1 MADQNLKQIQFKRT
15 STENKAPGA
24 DIVARGEIALNTHGR
39 TLAIYTK
46 DEADNVVQLAGKGVP
61 FLDTSGTLSVDGTTT
76 LKDNVTISPN
86 KAISFE
92 TTDLSGNIVRH
103 ITGKCAT
110 NDGWYIGS
118 GGTSNSGILEIG
130 TIDDGNETIQFV
142 QRGPGNVETRK
153 LVLLDDSGNTTLP
166 GNLRLSTN
174 KAIKIYSGSTS
185 VLEMGVGANDVYIK
199 NQKGAGVLQ
208 LTNDSNLSFRNYQV
222 YYAMNG
228 RGPGKSGTLLT
239 NVENNRQAWQY
250 VISAAS
256 AASPRWVKVA
266 TMKHPGMG
274 SSQLDLMISGGIDSG
289 HGRHYVDFITLSGRN
304 LTSWSTNNLDNWVE
318 WRRIGSPDKGKI
330 PEYYVVKNDAATDS
344 EASFDFYAKVPRY
357 SNDLYV
363 TVLNTAGY
371 NGQDSGTVIIYET
384 GQDTGDTGPSGS
396 ILVSMKQIFD
406 SLAKPDFGDTTGT
419 LPVNRGGTGATNVG
433 DARNNLGLGTAA
445 VRDVGESAGNVL
457 ENGAYG
463 LGGNGG
469 KSINDIISNA
479 DMLTR
484 LKAYGGT
491 FWRGVTKSGVS
502 VQNGLYSHGS
512 GIFMNAGDTMS
523 AINIDYASAKVRVYA
538 ANNSG
543 LAAGNVRYNELYGTA
558 NKPSKDDVGLGN
570 LTNDTQVK
578 KAGDTMTGDLT
589 VPNLHASGPSTAS
602 VYVNAGAG
610 NAHVWFRTDAT
621 ERGVIW
627 ATPNTADLGQINIR
641 AKTTGG
647 TSAGDFSFRS
657 DGRLDVPVAVKI
669 GGAAMLTKDGN
680 ITSGSMFGGNLNNY
694 LTSIK
699 DDITAGDNKQVSKTG
714 DTMTGNLTINANLKV
729 ENPNGTMVDL
739 GSENSDKYSR
749 LTLARKVGDGA
760 AVAMLKVT
768 PEGYVQFGYQDAV
781 ATPAPSKYILVK
793 SSGLEVEGDLVFNQT
808 YRGTEEAVDI
818 TDKTIDLNSLVIK
831 RTNPGTRQLYKYVS
845 SDGGNNISNKP
856 TSDGNFVLEVLS
868 LRKVYD
874 TDWSC
879 KQTFTTKNGG
889 VEGTYVRYCQNGTWS
904 AWKEVVA
911 GVQPINLGGTGAT
924 SVAAARNNLGV
935 GEGQTVAFGG
945 LNVNG
950 IGTNDPVITF
960 KNGAKIRE
968 GQGTGI
974 GALILAASPST
985 SGKYLALRPYGDASS
1000 IDIKVKSNDQ
1010 TEALLEWSYG
1020 PGIRSNSSGA
1030 FVIYAKAGQ
1039 ALHLRPNG
1047 DNSNQATVI
1056 DQNGKMTVGGE
1067 FEAQNSKI
1075 TGNLSVSEDNRM
1087 IVLGKNSDIGL
1098 VKKSGMSGK
1107 MAISKSNSFTIMVS
1121 TNTNNQINPADTFND
1136 IFKVDADGN
1145 QTVYGNAQINRQLTV
1160 SSAATVNG
1168 VINANGGIIVPT
1180 TKYVQIADAPTQN
1193 NQATNKKYVDDKVA
1207 SAISNAG
1214 DTYLPLAGGTVTG
1227 RLTITG
1233 DQLKTTSLWVTG
1245 DAAVNGVLTVD
1256 GRARFN
1262 QEFIVSTSVNVQN
1275 TGNTHLVFRKADGT
1289 EKGLV
1294 WADEPGSVS
1303 IRAGGISGKTWNFWN
1318 SGSCQFPGAISN
1330 FNGISS
1336 TTNYPGGGSGAYLN
1350 TAGLTSR
1357 FSNGAYVSLYFQEY
1371 VGNYHQAIL
1380 NVNGYGRDDN
1390 FYFRAG
1396 GDFFCT
1402 RNGSFDNVEIRSDRR
1417 AKSDIKVIENAL
1429 EKVETLSGNTYE
1441 LHNTSGGTTRSAGL
1455 IAQEVQEILPEAVTQ
1470 DNEEDGGMLRLNY
1483 NSVIALL
1490 VESVKEL
1497 SAEVKNLKAE
1507 IEELKSK

>member
-1 MADQNLKQIQFKRT
+1 MADLEKIQFLRSTVAGKTPTT
-15 STENKAPGA
+15 SQLA
-24 DIVARGEIALNTHGR
+24 DGELAINMADY
-39 TLAIYTK
+39 AIYTK
-46 DEADNVVQLAGKGVP
+46 NGSSIVQLAGKGIP
-61 FLDTSGTLSVDGTTT
+61 ETNTKKLTVDGPSALNDT
-76 LKDNVTISPN
+76 VTVAEGKTITFTN
-86 KAISFE
+86 E
-92 TTDLSGNIVRH
+92 NLSGEITRH
-103 ITGKCAT
+103 IVGKCAS

-118 GGTSNSGILEIG
+118 GGTSNNGILEIG
-130 TIDDGNETIQFV
+130 TIDDGTETIQFV
-142 QRGPGNVETRK
+142 QRGAGNVEARK
-153 LVLLDDSGNTTLP
+153 LVLLDSSGNTTLP
-166 GNLRLSTN
+166 GDLRLTSKTV
-174 KAIKIYSGSTS
+174 KISNGSTLT
-185 VLEMGVGANDVYIK
+185 LEMGVGANDAYIK
-199 NQKGAGVLQ
+199 NLRGSGVLQ
-208 LTNDSNLSFRNYQV
+208 LTNDGNLTFRNSQV
-222 YYAMNG
+222 YYATDG
-228 RGPGKSGTLLT
+228 RGPGKDGTLLT
-239 NVENNRQAWQY
+239 NVENARQLEQDNFPVTTGTETRWIKVALLKDPGSGQSRLQLMVTNGGNY
-250 VISAAS
+250 GSTFSSIDFIDCSARSIPSTLTSSNIRSYLQIRRIGDPGIDNTNQMRYSLVRTSEGLELWFTQRAFIGG
-256 AASPRWVKVA
+256 VKVA
-266 TMKHPGMG
+266 LL
-274 SSQLDLMISGGIDSG
+274 SIAGGAVTEYYLPNG
-289 HGRHYVDFITLSGRN
+289 YT
-304 LTSWSTNNLDNWVE
+304 TSATAPEGLVESVAIRIYDEMNKPNLDN
-318 WRRIGSPDKGKI
+318 G
-330 PEYYVVKNDAATDS
+330 TDGILS
-344 EASFDFYAKVPRY
+344 IAK
-357 SNDLYV
+357 
-363 TVLNTAGY
+363 
-371 NGQDSGTVIIYET
+371 
-384 GQDTGDTGPSGS
+384 
-396 ILVSMKQIFD
+396 
-406 SLAKPDFGDTTGT
+406 
-419 LPVNRGGTGATNVG
+419 GGTGASTA
-433 DARNNLGLGTAA
+433 DAARTNLGA
-445 VRDVGESAGNVL
+445 VA
-457 ENGAYG
+457 
-463 LGGNGG
+463 
-469 KSINDIISNA
+469 
-479 DMLTR
+479 
-484 LKAYGGT
+484 
-491 FWRGVTKSGVS
+491 
-502 VQNGLYSHGS
+502 
-512 GIFMNAGDTMS
+512 
-523 AINIDYASAKVRVYA
+523 
-538 ANNSG
+538 
-543 LAAGNVRYNELYGTA
+543 
-558 NKPSKDDVGLGN
+558 
-570 LTNDTQVK
+570 
-578 KAGDTMTGDLT
+578 
-589 VPNLHASGPSTAS
+589 
-602 VYVNAGAG
+602 
-610 NAHVWFRTDAT
+610 
-621 ERGVIW
+621 
-627 ATPNTADLGQINIR
+627 R
-641 AKTTGG
+641 A
-647 TSAGDFSFRS
+647 
-657 DGRLDVPVAVKI
+657 
-669 GGAAMLTKDGN
+669 
-680 ITSGSMFGGNLNNY
+680 
-694 LTSIK
+694 
-699 DDITAGDNKQVSKTG
+699 G

-749 LTLARKVGDGA
+749 LTLARKVGSGA
-760 AVAMLKVT
+760 TVAMLKVT
-768 PEGYVQFGYQDAV
+768 PEGHVQFGYQDAV

-818 TDKTIDLNSLVIK
+818 TDKTVDLNGLVIK
-831 RTNPGTRQLYKYVS
+831 GTDPGTRQMYKCFS
-845 SDGGNNISNKP
+845 SGGGSNIANKP

-868 LRKVYD
+868 LRKISD
-874 TDWSC
+874 TDWTC

-889 VEGTYVRYCQNGTWS
+889 VEGTYVRYGQNGSWS

-935 GEGQTVAFGG
+935 GEWQSVAFGV

-950 IGTNDPVITF
+950 VSNADPVITF
-960 KNGAKIRE
+960 KNGAMVRE
-968 GQGTGI
+968 AQGGSL
-974 GALILAASPST
+974 GALILSASASATDSAKYIAFRPFGDSSGTEIRVKANGYNEPS
-985 SGKYLALRPYGDASS
+985 
-1000 IDIKVKSNDQ
+1000 
-1010 TEALLEWSYG
+1010 LEWSYG
-1020 PGIRSNSSGA
+1020 AGVRSSAVGA
-1030 FVIYAKAGQ
+1030 FVIYAKTGQ

-1047 DNSNQATVI
+1047 DNSGQSTVI

-1087 IVLGKNSDIGL
+1087 IVLGKNTDIGL

-1275 TGNTHLVFRKADGT
+1275 TGNSHLVFRKADGT
-1289 EKGLV
+1289 EKGLI

-1330 FNGISS
+1330 FNGITS
-1336 TTNYPGGGSGAYLN
+1336 TTNYPGGGNGAYLN
-1350 TAGLTSR
+1350 TAGLVTR
-1357 FSNGAYVSLYFQEY
+1357 FSNGAYASLYFQEY

>member
-1 MADQNLKQIQFKRT
+1 MADLAKIQFLRSTVAGKTPTT
-15 STENKAPGA
+15 SQLA
-24 DIVARGEIALNTHGR
+24 DGELAINMADY
-39 TLAIYTK
+39 AIYTK
-46 DEADNVVQLAGKGVP
+46 NGSSIVQLAGKGIP
-61 FLDTSGTLSVDGTTT
+61 ETNTKKLTVDGPSALNDT
-76 LKDNVTISPN
+76 VTVAEGKTITFTN
-86 KAISFE
+86 A
-92 TTDLSGNIVRH
+92 DLSGGMVRH
-103 ITGKCAT
+103 ITGRNAL

-118 GGTSNSGILEIG
+118 GGESNKGFLEIG
-130 TIDDGNETIQFV
+130 TIEDGDEEIRFVSRGSGDTVRRTLKLIDSGGNTRVPGNIYIDEAMGGGGSAFISKNKAYFGAGGADIYMRNTAGGATNQLTITDGGKLLFQAKPVYWDGRKPTLTELGIGRVENARQLEQDNFPVTTGNEFRWIKVALLKDPGSGQSRLQLMVTNGGNYDNTRSSIDFIDCSA
-142 QRGPGNVETRK
+142 RSIPSTLTSGNVRSYLQVRRLGDTAIDYTNQMRYS
-153 LVLLDDSGNTTLP
+153 LV
-166 GNLRLSTN
+166 R
-174 KAIKIYSGSTS
+174 TS
-185 VLEMGVGANDVYIK
+185 EGLELWFTQRAFIGG
-199 NQKGAGVLQ
+199 
-208 LTNDSNLSFRNYQV
+208 
-222 YYAMNG
+222 
-228 RGPGKSGTLLT
+228 
-239 NVENNRQAWQY
+239 
-250 VISAAS
+250 
-256 AASPRWVKVA
+256 VKVA
-266 TMKHPGMG
+266 LLSIAGGAATEYYLPTGYT
-274 SSQLDLMISGGIDSG
+274 ISATAPEGL
-289 HGRHYVDFITLSGRN
+289 VE
-304 LTSWSTNNLDNWVE
+304 STVIRIYDEMNKPNLDN
-318 WRRIGSPDKGKI
+318 G
-330 PEYYVVKNDAATDS
+330 TDGILS
-344 EASFDFYAKVPRY
+344 IAK
-357 SNDLYV
+357 
-363 TVLNTAGY
+363 
-371 NGQDSGTVIIYET
+371 
-384 GQDTGDTGPSGS
+384 
-396 ILVSMKQIFD
+396 
-406 SLAKPDFGDTTGT
+406 
-419 LPVNRGGTGATNVG
+419 GGTGASTA
-433 DARNNLGLGTAA
+433 DAARTNLGA
-445 VRDVGESAGNVL
+445 VA
-457 ENGAYG
+457 
-463 LGGNGG
+463 
-469 KSINDIISNA
+469 
-479 DMLTR
+479 
-484 LKAYGGT
+484 
-491 FWRGVTKSGVS
+491 
-502 VQNGLYSHGS
+502 
-512 GIFMNAGDTMS
+512 
-523 AINIDYASAKVRVYA
+523 
-538 ANNSG
+538 
-543 LAAGNVRYNELYGTA
+543 
-558 NKPSKDDVGLGN
+558 
-570 LTNDTQVK
+570 
-578 KAGDTMTGDLT
+578 
-589 VPNLHASGPSTAS
+589 
-602 VYVNAGAG
+602 
-610 NAHVWFRTDAT
+610 
-621 ERGVIW
+621 
-627 ATPNTADLGQINIR
+627 R
-641 AKTTGG
+641 A
-647 TSAGDFSFRS
+647 
-657 DGRLDVPVAVKI
+657 
-669 GGAAMLTKDGN
+669 
-680 ITSGSMFGGNLNNY
+680 
-694 LTSIK
+694 
-699 DDITAGDNKQVSKTG
+699 G

-749 LTLARKVGDGA
+749 LTLARKVGSGA
-760 AVAMLKVT
+760 TVAMLKVT
-768 PEGYVQFGYQDAV
+768 PEGHVQFGYQDAV

-818 TDKTIDLNSLVIK
+818 TDKTVDLNGLVIK
-831 RTNPGTRQLYKYVS
+831 GTDPGTRQMYKCFS
-845 SDGGNNISNKP
+845 SGGGSNIANKP

-868 LRKVYD
+868 LRKISD
-874 TDWSC
+874 TDWTC

-889 VEGTYVRYCQNGTWS
+889 VEGTYVRYGQNGSWS

-924 SVAAARNNLGV
+924 SVDAARNNFTIGKTQSVEFGSLTLNGV
-935 GEGQTVAFGG
+935 GNNDAILDFKGG
-945 LNVNG
+945 
-950 IGTNDPVITF
+950 
-960 KNGAKIRE
+960 ARIRG
-968 GQGTGI
+968 GQGSGM
-974 GALILAASPST
+974 GAIILSANSDT
-985 SGKYLALRPYGDASS
+985 TGKYIAFRPYGDTSNTEIRVKANGSS
-1000 IDIKVKSNDQ
+1000 
-1010 TEALLEWSYG
+1010 EPLLEWSYG
-1020 PGIRSNSSGA
+1020 PGIRSNSTGA
-1030 FVIYAKAGQ
+1030 FVIYAKTGQ

-1047 DNSNQATVI
+1047 DSSSQATVI

-1336 TTNYPGGGSGAYLN
+1336 TTNYPAGQPNGTYSN
-1350 TAGLTSR
+1350 TAGLVTR
-1357 FSNGAYVSLYFQEY
+1357 FSNGAYASLYFQEY
-1371 VGNYHQAIL
+1371 VGHYHQAIL
-1380 NVNGYGRDDN
+1380 NVNGFNRDDN

>member
-61 FLDTSGTLSVDGTTT
+61 FLDTAGNLNVDGTTT

-86 KAISFE
+86 KAINFE
-92 TTDLSGNIVRH
+92 ASDLSGALVRH
-103 ITGKCAT
+103 ITGKCAN
-110 NDGWYIGS
+110 NDGWYIGA
-118 GGTSNSGILEIG
+118 GGASDQGFLEIG
-130 TIDDGNETIQFV
+130 TYDNGNEPIYFV
-142 QRGPGNVETRK
+142 QRTGGTTQAEVRR
-153 LVLLDDSGNTTLP
+153 LALLDGFGDTSIP
-166 GNLRLSTN
+166 GDLRLTG
-174 KAIKIYSGSTS
+174 KTVKISNGSTLT
-185 VLEMGVGANDVYIK
+185 LEMGVGANDAYIK
-199 NQKGAGVLQ
+199 NLRGTGVLQ
-208 LTNDSNLSFRNYQV
+208 LTNDSNLTFRNSQV

-250 VISAAS
+250 VISAAT
-256 AASPRWVKVA
+256 AGTPRWVKVA
-266 TMKHPGMG
+266 TIKHPGDA
-274 SSQLDLMISGGIDSG
+274 SSQLDLMITGGIDSG
-289 HGRHYVDFITLSGRN
+289 HGRHYVDFITLSGSN
-304 LTSWSTNNLDNWVE
+304 LTSWSTNNLDKWVE
-318 WRRIGSPDKGKI
+318 WRRVGSPSKANV
-330 PEYYVVKNDAATDS
+330 PEYYVVKNDSATDAD
-344 EASFDFYAKVPRY
+344 ASFDFYAKIPRY
-357 SNDLYV
+357 GNGLYV

-384 GQDTGDTGPSGS
+384 GQDTGATAPSGS

-406 SLAKPDFGDTTGT
+406 SIAKPDFGDTTGT
-419 LPVNRGGTGATNVG
+419 LPVNRGGTGATNVV

-445 VRDVGESAGNVL
+445 VRNVGEGTGNLL

-502 VQNGLYSHGS
+502 VQNGLFSHGS

-523 AINIDYASAKVRVYA
+523 AINIDYASARVRVYA
-538 ANNSG
+538 ANNTS
-543 LAAGNVRYNELYGTA
+543 LAAGNVNYNELYGTA
-558 NKPSKDDVGLGN
+558 NKPTKADVGLGN

-589 VPNLHASGPSTAS
+589 VPNLHASGTGTAS
-602 VYVNAGAG
+602 VYVNAGSG
-610 NAHVWFRTDAT
+610 NAHVWFRTGGN

-641 AKTTGG
+641 TKTTGDV
-647 TSAGDFSFRS
+647 SAGDFSFRS

-699 DDITAGDNKQVSKTG
+699 NDITTGDSKQVSKTG

-749 LTLARKVGDGA
+749 LTLARKVGSGA
-760 AVAMLKVT
+760 TVAMLKVT
-768 PEGYVQFGYQDAV
+768 PEGHVQFGYQDAV

-818 TDKTIDLNSLVIK
+818 TDKTNDLNNMVIK
-831 RTNPGTRQLYKYVS
+831 GSDLGTRLLYKCTS
-845 SDGGNNISNKP
+845 TGGGSKIANKP

-868 LRKVYD
+868 LRKISD
-874 TDWSC
+874 TDWTC

-889 VEGTYVRYCQNGTWS
+889 WEGTFVRYCQNDTWS

-924 SVAAARNNLGV
+924 SVDAARNNFTIGKTQSVEFGSLILNGV
-935 GEGQTVAFGG
+935 GDNDATLDFKGGARIRGGQRTGEGAM
-945 LNVNG
+945 
-950 IGTNDPVITF
+950 
-960 KNGAKIRE
+960 
-968 GQGTGI
+968 
-974 GALILAASPST
+974 ILSAAADAV
-985 SGKYLALRPYGDASS
+985 GKYIAFRPFGDSS
-1000 IDIKVKSNDQ
+1000 VTEIRVKANESS
-1010 TEALLEWSYG
+1010 EPLLEWSYG

-1030 FVIYAKAGQ
+1030 FVIYAKTGQ

-1075 TGNLSVSEDNRM
+1075 TGNLNVSEDNRM
-1087 IVLGKNSDIGL
+1087 IVLGKNSDFGL
-1098 VKKSGMSGK
+1098 VKKNGMSGK
-1107 MAISKSNSFTIMVS
+1107 MAIGKSNSFTVMVS

-1145 QTVYGNAQINRQLTV
+1145 QTVYGNAQVNRQLTV
-1160 SSAATVNG
+1160 SSSATVNG
-1168 VINANGGIIVPT
+1168 IINANGGIIVPT

-1227 RLTITG
+1227 PLNITG
-1233 DQLKTTSLWVTG
+1233 NQLKTTSLWVTG
-1245 DAAVNGVLTVD
+1245 NSALNGNLEVGGNVVSNTGIGSFVGAVDVKAPAVDNGTTHLWFRHSNGGERGVIYMPGNNNTMMGLRAGGSEWQLD
-1256 GRARFN
+1256 GPTGQMIGPGARWRIHADGNLQGDVYGGYITNYINDRFN
-1262 QEFIVSTSVNVQN
+1262 QCAQWVR
-1275 TGNTHLVFRKADGT
+1275 TGAQQDFGPIGRPA
-1289 EKGLV
+1289 
-1294 WADEPGSVS
+1294 P
-1303 IRAGGISGKTWNFWN
+1303 GKTV
-1318 SGSCQFPGAISN
+1318 
-1330 FNGISS
+1330 
-1336 TTNYPGGGSGAYLN
+1336 PGGWVLVGLN
-1350 TAGLTSR
+1350 GN
-1357 FSNGAYVSLYFQEY
+1357 SNEANQNMQLIG
-1371 VGNYHQAIL
+1371 
-1380 NVNGYGRDDN
+1380 GRLQVWKPGVQWVD
-1390 FYFRAG
+1390 
-1396 GDFFCT
+1396 
-1402 RNGSFDNVEIRSDRR
+1402 
-1417 AKSDIKVIENAL
+1417 
-1429 EKVETLSGNTYE
+1429 
-1441 LHNTSGGTTRSAGL
+1441 SA
-1455 IAQEVQEILPEAVTQ
+1455 T
-1470 DNEEDGGMLRLNY
+1470 
-1483 NSVIALL
+1483 
-1490 VESVKEL
+1490 
-1497 SAEVKNLKAE
+1497 
-1507 IEELKSK
+1507 

>member
-46 DEADNVVQLAGKGVP
+46 DENDAVVQLAGKGVP

-92 TTDLSGNIVRH
+92 TTDLSGEITRH
-103 ITGKCAT
+103 IVGKCAT
-110 NDGWYIGS
+110 NDGWYIGA

-130 TIDDGNETIQFV
+130 TIDDGAETIQFV
-142 QRGPGNVETRK
+142 QRGAGNVEARK
-153 LVLLDDSGNTTLP
+153 LVLLDGSGNTTLP
-166 GNLRLSTN
+166 GDLRLSTN
-174 KAIKIYSGSTS
+174 KTVKINSGSTL
-185 VLEMGVGANDVYIK
+185 VLEMGVGSNDVYIK
-199 NQKGAGVLQ
+199 NKRGTGVLQ
-208 LTNDSNLSFRNYQV
+208 LTNDSNLTFRNSQV
-222 YYAMNG
+222 YYAMSG

-250 VISAAS
+250 TISAAT
-256 AASPRWVKVA
+256 ASTARWVKVA
-266 TMKHPGMG
+266 TIKHPGMA

-289 HGRHYVDFITLSGRN
+289 HGRHYVDFITLSGRS
-304 LTSWSTNNLDNWVE
+304 LTSWSTNSLDNWVE
-318 WRRIGSPDKGKI
+318 WRRIGSPSKTNV
-330 PEYYVVKNDAATDS
+330 PEYYVVKNDSATDAD
-344 EASFDFYAKVPRY
+344 ASFDFYAKIPRY
-357 SNDLYV
+357 GNGLYV
-363 TVLNTAGY
+363 TVLNTVGY

-384 GQDTGDTGPSGS
+384 NQDTGDTGPSGS

-406 SLAKPDFGDTTGT
+406 SLAKPDLGDTTGT

-445 VRDVGESAGNVL
+445 VRNVGEGTGNLL

-469 KSINDIISNA
+469 KSINDITSNA

-543 LAAGNVRYNELYGTA
+543 LAAGNVNYNELYGTA
-558 NKPSKDDVGLGN
+558 NKPSKADVGLGN

-589 VPNLHASGPSTAS
+589 VPNLHASGRGTAS
-602 VYVNAGAG
+602 VYVNAGRG
-610 NAHVWFRTDAT
+610 NAHVWFRTDGN

-657 DGRLDVPVAVKI
+657 DGRLDVPVAVKV

-699 DDITAGDNKQVSKTG
+699 NDITTGDNKQVSKTG

-749 LTLARKVGDGA
+749 LTLARKVGDGSV
-760 AVAMLKVT
+760 VAMLKVT
-768 PEGYVQFGYQDAV
+768 PDGYVQFGYQTAV
-781 ATPAPSKYILVK
+781 STPAPSKYLLVK
-793 SSGLEVEGDLVFNQT
+793 SNGLEVEGDLVFNQT
-808 YRGTEEAVDI
+808 YCGTEDAINI
-818 TDKTIDLNSLVIK
+818 TDKTVDLNSLVIK
-831 RTNPGTRQLYKYVS
+831 RTDLGTRQLYKCVS
-845 SDGGNNISNKP
+845 SGGGNNISNKP

-868 LRKVYD
+868 LRKVSD

-879 KQTFTTKNGG
+879 KQTFTTKNGN
-889 VEGTYVRYCQNGTWS
+889 VEGVYVRYGQNGSWS

-935 GEGQTVAFGG
+935 GEGQTVSFGNLVTNDLTANG
-945 LNVNG
+945 NARLVGRLNLGSTSATGVLRANETGAVVLGSASGQNIHIRAGSPDTSTGETRFEPNGNVVVGGAITASGSLQVNG
-950 IGTNDPVITF
+950 EAAMSRSLIVSQNIKNTNDNSF
-960 KNGAKIRE
+960 
-968 GQGTGI
+968 
-974 GALILAASPST
+974 ILM
-985 SGKYLALRPYGDASS
+985 GKDS
-1000 IDIKVKSNDQ
+1000 D
-1010 TEALLEWSYG
+1010 
-1020 PGIRSNSSGA
+1020 
-1030 FVIYAKAGQ
+1030 
-1039 ALHLRPNG
+1039 
-1047 DNSNQATVI
+1047 
-1056 DQNGKMTVGGE
+1056 
-1067 FEAQNSKI
+1067 
-1075 TGNLSVSEDNRM
+1075 
-1087 IVLGKNSDIGL
+1087 LGF
-1098 VKKSGMSGK
+1098 VKKSNSGAKLVFASGK
-1107 MAISKSNSFTIMVS
+1107 SFTVAKSSATTIA
-1121 TNTNNQINPADTFND
+1121 NPATETYTDV
-1136 IFKVDADGN
+1136 FKIDADGN
-1145 QTVYGNAQINRQLTV
+1145 QTVYGNAQVNRQLTV
-1160 SSAATVNG
+1160 SSSATVAG

-1227 RLTITG
+1227 RLIITG
-1233 DQLKTTSLWVTG
+1233 DQLKTTSLWTTG
-1245 DAAVNGVLTVD
+1245 DAAVNGALTVD
-1256 GRARFN
+1256 GNVVSNYGIGSFVGAVDVKAPAADNGTTHLWFRHSNGGERGVIYMPRDNNTMMGLRAGGSEWQLDGPTGQMLGPGARWRIHSDGNLQGDVYGGYITNYINDRFN
-1262 QEFIVSTSVNVQN
+1262 QCAQWVR
-1275 TGNTHLVFRKADGT
+1275 TGAQQDFGPIGRPA
-1289 EKGLV
+1289 
-1294 WADEPGSVS
+1294 P
-1303 IRAGGISGKTWNFWN
+1303 GKTVPAGWVLVGLNGN
-1318 SGSCQFPGAISN
+1318 SNETNQNMQLIGGRLQVWKPG
-1330 FNGISS
+1330 
-1336 TTNYPGGGSGAYLN
+1336 
-1350 TAGLTSR
+1350 
-1357 FSNGAYVSLYFQEY
+1357 VQW
-1371 VGNYHQAIL
+1371 V
-1380 NVNGYGRDDN
+1380 D
-1390 FYFRAG
+1390 
-1396 GDFFCT
+1396 
-1402 RNGSFDNVEIRSDRR
+1402 
-1417 AKSDIKVIENAL
+1417 
-1429 EKVETLSGNTYE
+1429 
-1441 LHNTSGGTTRSAGL
+1441 SA
-1455 IAQEVQEILPEAVTQ
+1455 T
-1470 DNEEDGGMLRLNY
+1470 
-1483 NSVIALL
+1483 
-1490 VESVKEL
+1490 
-1497 SAEVKNLKAE
+1497 
-1507 IEELKSK
+1507 

>member
-1 MADQNLKQIQFKRT
+1 MADLEKIQFLRSTVAGKTPTT
-15 STENKAPGA
+15 SQLA
-24 DIVARGEIALNTHGR
+24 DGELAINMADY
-39 TLAIYTK
+39 AIYTK
-46 DEADNVVQLAGKGVP
+46 NGSSIVQLAGKGIP
-61 FLDTSGTLSVDGTTT
+61 ETNTKKLTVDGPSALNDT
-76 LKDNVTISPN
+76 VTVAEGKTITFTN
-86 KAISFE
+86 E
-92 TTDLSGNIVRH
+92 NLSGEITRH
-103 ITGKCAT
+103 IVGKCAS

-118 GGTSNSGILEIG
+118 GGTSNNGILEIG
-130 TIDDGNETIQFV
+130 TIDDGTETIQFV
-142 QRGPGNVETRK
+142 QRGAGNVEARK
-153 LVLLDDSGNTTLP
+153 LVLLDSSGNTTLP
-166 GNLRLSTN
+166 GDLRLTSKTV
-174 KAIKIYSGSTS
+174 KISNGSTLT
-185 VLEMGVGANDVYIK
+185 LEMGVGANDAYIK
-199 NQKGAGVLQ
+199 NLRGSGVLQ
-208 LTNDSNLSFRNYQV
+208 LTNDSNLTFRNYQV
-222 YYAMNG
+222 YYAMG
-228 RGPGKSGTLLT
+228 GKGPGKDGTLLT
-239 NVENNRQAWQY
+239 NVENERQLKQDNFPVTTGSEVRWIKVALLKDPGSGTSRLQLMVTNGGNY
-250 VISAAS
+250 DSTRSSIDFIDCSARSIPSTLTSGNVRSYLQVRRLGDTAIDYTNQMRYS
-256 AASPRWVKVA
+256 LVRTSEGLELWFTQRAFIGGVKVA
-266 TMKHPGMG
+266 LLSIAGGAATEYYLPTGYT
-274 SSQLDLMISGGIDSG
+274 ISATAPEGLVESVAIRIYDEM
-289 HGRHYVDFITLSGRN
+289 N
-304 LTSWSTNNLDNWVE
+304 KPNLDN
-318 WRRIGSPDKGKI
+318 G
-330 PEYYVVKNDAATDS
+330 TDGILS
-344 EASFDFYAKVPRY
+344 IAK
-357 SNDLYV
+357 
-363 TVLNTAGY
+363 
-371 NGQDSGTVIIYET
+371 
-384 GQDTGDTGPSGS
+384 
-396 ILVSMKQIFD
+396 
-406 SLAKPDFGDTTGT
+406 
-419 LPVNRGGTGATNVG
+419 GGTGASTA
-433 DARNNLGLGTAA
+433 DAARTNLGA
-445 VRDVGESAGNVL
+445 VA
-457 ENGAYG
+457 
-463 LGGNGG
+463 
-469 KSINDIISNA
+469 
-479 DMLTR
+479 
-484 LKAYGGT
+484 
-491 FWRGVTKSGVS
+491 
-502 VQNGLYSHGS
+502 
-512 GIFMNAGDTMS
+512 
-523 AINIDYASAKVRVYA
+523 
-538 ANNSG
+538 
-543 LAAGNVRYNELYGTA
+543 
-558 NKPSKDDVGLGN
+558 
-570 LTNDTQVK
+570 
-578 KAGDTMTGDLT
+578 
-589 VPNLHASGPSTAS
+589 
-602 VYVNAGAG
+602 
-610 NAHVWFRTDAT
+610 
-621 ERGVIW
+621 
-627 ATPNTADLGQINIR
+627 R
-641 AKTTGG
+641 A
-647 TSAGDFSFRS
+647 
-657 DGRLDVPVAVKI
+657 
-669 GGAAMLTKDGN
+669 
-680 ITSGSMFGGNLNNY
+680 
-694 LTSIK
+694 
-699 DDITAGDNKQVSKTG
+699 G

-749 LTLARKVGDGA
+749 LTLARKVGSGA
-760 AVAMLKVT
+760 TVAMLKVT
-768 PEGYVQFGYQDAV
+768 PEGHVQFGYQDAV

-793 SSGLEVEGDLVFNQT
+793 YSGLEVEGDLVFNQT

-818 TDKTIDLNSLVIK
+818 TDKTVDLNGLVIK
-831 RTNPGTRQLYKYVS
+831 GTDPGTRQMYKCFS
-845 SDGGNNISNKP
+845 SGGGSNIANKP

-868 LRKVYD
+868 LRKISD
-874 TDWSC
+874 TDWTC

-889 VEGTYVRYCQNGTWS
+889 VEGTYVRYGQNGSWS

-924 SVAAARNNLGV
+924 SVAVARNNLGV
-935 GEGQTVAFGG
+935 GEWQSVAFGV

-950 IGTNDPVITF
+950 VSNADPAITF
-960 KNGAKIRE
+960 KNGAMVRE
-968 GQGTGI
+968 ARGGSL
-974 GALILAASPST
+974 GALILSASASATDSAKYIAFRPFGDSSGTEIRVKANVYNEPS
-985 SGKYLALRPYGDASS
+985 
-1000 IDIKVKSNDQ
+1000 
-1010 TEALLEWSYG
+1010 LEWSYG
-1020 PGIRSNSSGA
+1020 AGVRSSAVGA
-1030 FVIYAKAGQ
+1030 FVIYAKTGQ

-1087 IVLGKNSDIGL
+1087 IVLGKNTDIGL

-1275 TGNTHLVFRKADGT
+1275 TGNSHLVFRKADGT
-1289 EKGLV
+1289 EKGLI

-1303 IRAGGISGKTWNFWN
+1303 IRAGGVSGPTWNFWN

-1330 FNGISS
+1330 FNGVNS

>member
-1 MADQNLKQIQFKRT
+1 MADLEKIQFLRSTVAGKTPTT
-15 STENKAPGA
+15 SQLA
-24 DIVARGEIALNTHGR
+24 DGELAINMADY
-39 TLAIYTK
+39 AIYTK
-46 DEADNVVQLAGKGVP
+46 NGSSIVQLAGKGIP
-61 FLDTSGTLSVDGTTT
+61 ETNTKKLTVDGPSALNDT
-76 LKDNVTISPN
+76 VTVAEGKTITFTN
-86 KAISFE
+86 E
-92 TTDLSGNIVRH
+92 NLSGEITRH
-103 ITGKCAT
+103 IVGKCAS

-118 GGTSNSGILEIG
+118 GGTSNKGILEIG
-130 TIDDGNETIQFV
+130 TIDDGTETIQFV
-142 QRGPGNVETRK
+142 QRGAGNVEARK
-153 LVLLDDSGNTTLP
+153 LVLLDGSGNTTLP
-166 GNLRLSTN
+166 GELRLTTN
-174 KAIKIYSGSTS
+174 KTVKINNGSTL
-185 VLEMGVGANDVYIK
+185 VLEMGVGSNDAYIK
-199 NQKGAGVLQ
+199 NQRGVGVLQ
-208 LTNDSNLSFRNYQV
+208 LTNDSNLTFRNSQV
-222 YYAMNG
+222 YYAMSG
-228 RGPGKSGTLLT
+228 RGPGKDGTLLT
-239 NVENNRQAWQY
+239 NVENARQLEQDNFPVTTGNETRWIKVALLKDPGSGTSRLQLMVTNGGNYGNTHSSIDFIDCSARSIPATLTSSNIRSYLQIRRIGDPGIDNTNQMCYSLVRTSEGLELWFMQRAF
-250 VISAAS
+250 ISS
-256 AASPRWVKVA
+256 VKVA
-266 TMKHPGMG
+266 
-274 SSQLDLMISGGIDSG
+274 L
-289 HGRHYVDFITLSGRN
+289 LSIAGDTQYY
-304 LTSWSTNNLDNWVE
+304 LPTGYTTSATAPEGLVESVAIRIYDEINKPNLDN
-318 WRRIGSPDKGKI
+318 G
-330 PEYYVVKNDAATDS
+330 TDGILS
-344 EASFDFYAKVPRY
+344 IAK
-357 SNDLYV
+357 
-363 TVLNTAGY
+363 
-371 NGQDSGTVIIYET
+371 
-384 GQDTGDTGPSGS
+384 
-396 ILVSMKQIFD
+396 
-406 SLAKPDFGDTTGT
+406 
-419 LPVNRGGTGATNVG
+419 GGTGASTA
-433 DARNNLGLGTAA
+433 DAARTNLGLGTAA
-445 VRDVGESAGNVL
+445 TRDVGEGAGNVL

-484 LKAYGGT
+484 LKSYGGT
-491 FWRGVTKSGVS
+491 FWRGVAKSGVS
-502 VQNGLYSHGS
+502 VQNGLYSNGS

-538 ANNSG
+538 ANDSG
-543 LAAGNVRYNELYGTA
+543 LATGNVKYNELYGTA
-558 NKPSKDDVGLGN
+558 NKPTKDDVGLGN

-589 VPNLHASGPSTAS
+589 VPNLHASGWTAS
-602 VYVNAGAG
+602 VYVNAGTG
-610 NAHVWFRTDAT
+610 NAHVWFRTDSN

-641 AKTTGG
+641 ARTTGG

-657 DGRLDVPVAVKI
+657 DGLLDVPVAVKV
-669 GGAAMLTKDGN
+669 GGAAILTKDGN

-694 LTSIK
+694 LNTIK
-699 DDITAGDNKQVSKTG
+699 NDITAGDSKQVSKTG

-749 LTLARKVGDGA
+749 LTLARKVGSGA
-760 AVAMLKVT
+760 TVAMLKIT
-768 PEGYVQFGYQDAV
+768 PEGHVQFGYQDTV
-781 ATPAPSKYILVK
+781 ATPSPSKYILVK

-808 YRGTEEAVDI
+808 YRGAEDAVDI
-818 TDKTIDLNSLVIK
+818 TDKTNDLNNMVIK
-831 RTNPGTRQLYKYVS
+831 GSDLGTRLLYKCTS
-845 SDGGNNISNKP
+845 TGGGSNISNKP

-868 LRKVYD
+868 LRKISD
-874 TDWSC
+874 TDWTC
-879 KQTFTTKNGG
+879 KQTFTTKNGD

-935 GEGQTVAFGG
+935 GEGQSVKFGG
-945 LNVNG
+945 LVVDGNINV
-950 IGTNDPVITF
+950 
-960 KNGAKIRE
+960 
-968 GQGTGI
+968 
-974 GALILAASPST
+974 AS
-985 SGKYLALRPYGDASS
+985 G
-1000 IDIKVKSNDQ
+1000 N
-1010 TEALLEWSYG
+1010 
-1020 PGIRSNSSGA
+1020 
-1030 FVIYAKAGQ
+1030 FVIAGQ
-1039 ALHLRPNG
+1039 APT
-1047 DNSNQATVI
+1047 DNSH
-1056 DQNGKMTVGGE
+1056 
-1067 FEAQNSKI
+1067 
-1075 TGNLSVSEDNRM
+1075 L
-1087 IVLGKNSDIGL
+1087 
-1098 VKKSGMSGK
+1098 
-1107 MAISKSNSFTIMVS
+1107 
-1121 TNTNNQINPADTFND
+1121 
-1136 IFKVDADGN
+1136 
-1145 QTVYGNAQINRQLTV
+1145 
-1160 SSAATVNG
+1160 
-1168 VINANGGIIVPT
+1168 
-1180 TKYVQIADAPTQN
+1180 
-1193 NQATNKKYVDDKVA
+1193 TNKKYVDDKVA

-1275 TGNTHLVFRKADGT
+1275 TGNSHLVFRKADGT
-1289 EKGLV
+1289 EKGLI
-1294 WADEPGSVS
+1294 WADDPGNVS
-1303 IRAGGISGKTWNFWN
+1303 IRPGGASGPVWNFWN
-1318 SGSCQFPGAISN
+1318 SGVCQFPGAISN
-1330 FNGISS
+1330 FNGVTS
-1336 TTNYPGGGSGAYLN
+1336 TTNYPGGGIGAYLN

-1455 IAQEVQEILPEAVTQ
+1455 IAQEVQEVLPEAVTQ
-1470 DNEEDGGMLRLNY
+1470 DIEADGGLLRLNY

>member
-1 MADQNLKQIQFKRT
+1 MADLEKIQFLRSTVAGKTPTT
-15 STENKAPGA
+15 SQLA
-24 DIVARGEIALNTHGR
+24 DGELAINMADY
-39 TLAIYTK
+39 AIYTK
-46 DEADNVVQLAGKGVP
+46 NGSSIVQLAGKGIP
-61 FLDTSGTLSVDGTTT
+61 ETNTKKLTVDGPSALNDT
-76 LKDNVTISPN
+76 VTVAEGKTITFTN
-86 KAISFE
+86 E
-92 TTDLSGNIVRH
+92 NLSGEITRH
-103 ITGKCAT
+103 IVGKCAS

-118 GGTSNSGILEIG
+118 GGTSNNGILEIG
-130 TIDDGNETIQFV
+130 TIDDGTETIQFV
-142 QRGPGNVETRK
+142 QRGAGNVEARK
-153 LVLLDDSGNTTLP
+153 LVLLDSSGNTTLP
-166 GNLRLSTN
+166 GDLRLSTN
-174 KAIKIYSGSTS
+174 KTVKISNGSTLT
-185 VLEMGVGANDVYIK
+185 LEMGVGANDVYIK
-199 NQKGAGVLQ
+199 NLRGSGVLQ
-208 LTNDSNLSFRNYQV
+208 LTNDGNLSFRNYQV
-222 YYAMNG
+222 YYAMSG
-228 RGPGKSGTLLT
+228 KGPGKDGTLLT
-239 NVENNRQAWQY
+239 NVENARQLEQDNFP
-250 VISAAS
+250 ISSGTEARWTKVALLKDPGSNQSRLQLMVTNGGNYGSTRGSIDFIDCS
-256 AASPRWVKVA
+256 ARNFPSTLTSANIRNHLQVRRIGDPGIDNTNQMRYSLVRTSEGLELWFMQRAFISSVKVA
-266 TMKHPGMG
+266 
-274 SSQLDLMISGGIDSG
+274 L
-289 HGRHYVDFITLSGRN
+289 LSIAGDTQYY
-304 LTSWSTNNLDNWVE
+304 LPTGYTTSTTAPEGLVESVAIRIYDEINKPNLDN
-318 WRRIGSPDKGKI
+318 G
-330 PEYYVVKNDAATDS
+330 TDGILS
-344 EASFDFYAKVPRY
+344 IAK
-357 SNDLYV
+357 
-363 TVLNTAGY
+363 
-371 NGQDSGTVIIYET
+371 
-384 GQDTGDTGPSGS
+384 
-396 ILVSMKQIFD
+396 
-406 SLAKPDFGDTTGT
+406 
-419 LPVNRGGTGATNVG
+419 GGTGASTA
-433 DARNNLGLGTAA
+433 DAARTNLGLGTAA
-445 VRDVGESAGNVL
+445 TRDVGEGAGNVL

-484 LKAYGGT
+484 LKSYGGT

-538 ANNSG
+538 ANNAA
-543 LAAGNVRYNELYGTA
+543 LAAGDVKYNELYGTA
-558 NKPSKDDVGLGN
+558 NKPSKADVGLGN
-570 LTNDTQVK
+570 LTNDAQVK
-578 KAGDTMTGDLT
+578 KAGDTMSGDLAA
-589 VPNLHASGPSTAS
+589 PNLHASGPGTAS
-602 VYVNAGAG
+602 VYVNAGSG
-610 NAHVWFRTDAT
+610 NAHVWFRTNAN

-627 ATPNTADLGQINIR
+627 ATPNTTDLGQINIR
-641 AKTTGG
+641 AKTTEGV
-647 TSAGDFSFRS
+647 SAGDFSFRS
-657 DGRLDVPVAVKI
+657 DGRLDVPVAVKV
-669 GGAAMLTKDGN
+669 GGAAILTKDGN

-694 LTSIK
+694 LNTIK
-699 DDITAGDNKQVSKTG
+699 NDITAGDNKQVSKTG

-729 ENPNGTMVDL
+729 ENPSGTFVDL

-749 LTLARKVGDGA
+749 LTLARKVGSGA
-760 AVAMLKVT
+760 TVAMLKIT
-768 PEGYVQFGYQDAV
+768 PEGYVQFGYQTAV
-781 ATPAPSKYILVK
+781 SNPAPSKYILVK

-808 YRGTEEAVDI
+808 YRGTEDAVDI
-818 TDKTIDLNSLVIK
+818 SDKTIDLNNMVIK
-831 RTNPGTRQLYKYVS
+831 GSDLGTRQLYKCVS
-845 SDGGNNISNKP
+845 SGGGSNIANKP

-868 LRKVYD
+868 LRKISD
-874 TDWSC
+874 SDWTC
-879 KQTFTTKNGG
+879 KQTFTTKSGG
-889 VEGTYVRYCQNGTWS
+889 VEGTYVRYCNNGAWS

-935 GEGQTVAFGG
+935 GEGQSVKFGG
-945 LNVNG
+945 LVVDGNINV
-950 IGTNDPVITF
+950 
-960 KNGAKIRE
+960 
-968 GQGTGI
+968 
-974 GALILAASPST
+974 AS
-985 SGKYLALRPYGDASS
+985 G
-1000 IDIKVKSNDQ
+1000 N
-1010 TEALLEWSYG
+1010 
-1020 PGIRSNSSGA
+1020 
-1030 FVIYAKAGQ
+1030 FVIAGQ
-1039 ALHLRPNG
+1039 APT
-1047 DNSNQATVI
+1047 DNSH
-1056 DQNGKMTVGGE
+1056 
-1067 FEAQNSKI
+1067 
-1075 TGNLSVSEDNRM
+1075 L
-1087 IVLGKNSDIGL
+1087 
-1098 VKKSGMSGK
+1098 
-1107 MAISKSNSFTIMVS
+1107 
-1121 TNTNNQINPADTFND
+1121 
-1136 IFKVDADGN
+1136 
-1145 QTVYGNAQINRQLTV
+1145 
-1160 SSAATVNG
+1160 
-1168 VINANGGIIVPT
+1168 
-1180 TKYVQIADAPTQN
+1180 
-1193 NQATNKKYVDDKVA
+1193 TNKKYVDDKVA

-1275 TGNTHLVFRKADGT
+1275 TGNSHLVFRKADGT
-1289 EKGLV
+1289 EKGLI

-1303 IRAGGISGKTWNFWN
+1303 IRAGGVSGPTWNFWN

-1330 FNGISS
+1330 FNGVNS